1 MYCYNK
7 LRPPYL
13 PHGVPSAIGGSFGRE
28 VNLHWLPRSHEG
40 SFLSI
45 PSCVVVAHPPPNP
58 VFAEDRYRKKTVKT
72 GLSPKDLIIAVF
84 KWG

>member
-1 MYCYNK
+1 
-7 LRPPYL
+7 
-13 PHGVPSAIGGSFGRE
+13 
-28 VNLHWLPRSHEG
+28 
-40 SFLSI
+40 
-45 PSCVVVAHPPPNP
+45 VVVAHPPPNP